1 MRSPVMGVRA
11 KYQRGWNGR
20 LDLWVYSTTS
30 LMYSLRGRV
39 GSFRVESIKGAGLMK
54 PTLTLLALILASA
67 SGAYPQQIKITN
79 HNYVAAT
86 GKWKSDS
93 AMAKPADGST
103 KVAIECDKNIAL
115 CAVAEGVNLMGDG
128 NLFTRLDV
136 TPVHYTI
143 LRWDHT
149 GLVAQTSARD
159 CVMGKLVIDFRTKSI
174 TRTETPKGKGSGE
187 DNEFCSVF
195 TKTVTSRLVRADS

>member
-103 KVAIECDKNIAL
+103 KVAIIA
-115 CAVAEGVNLMGDG
+115 EPG
-128 NLFTRLDV
+128 
-136 TPVHYTI
+136 
-143 LRWDHT
+143 
-149 GLVAQTSARD
+149 
-159 CVMGKLVIDFRTKSI
+159 MGKTTLLYQLAQELRDT
-174 TRTETPKGKGSGE
+174 TRIVHVSQTQCNSQNCGFG
-187 DNEFCSVF
+187 CC
-195 TKTVTSRLVRADS
+195 TVERSWRSRHRR